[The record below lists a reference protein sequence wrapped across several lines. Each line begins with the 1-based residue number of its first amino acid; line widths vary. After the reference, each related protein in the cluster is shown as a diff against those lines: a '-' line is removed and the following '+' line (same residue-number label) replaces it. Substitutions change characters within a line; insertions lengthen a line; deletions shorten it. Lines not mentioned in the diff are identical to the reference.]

1 MEAQERTRGTMR
13 EIKVGDDVIITDVR
27 NVLGNNDK
35 TSDSVE
41 EYMAKVVSIT
51 QGVGGDTWYTCK
63 LAVINKTLT
72 FPQWE
77 VFLMDKTTKDANKKT
92 AYELLRDELHELE
105 MLENGINIYDTV
117 WVDMSNWSKWAP
129 TPPHESGYAE
139 IMSYYDAPDFCND
152 TYKRYYNV
160 RFRGSDDLVTVHE
173 SRLKPVYIYHQDEEK
188 DTQED
193 TAHDKH
199 YREAVVEPIL
209 VMQAL
214 FSHDEFIGFLKG
226 NILKYRL
233 RAGHKGGAEEMKA
246 DLDKI
251 HVYEE
256 WIEKAK
262 KGERI

>member
-51 QGVGGDTWYTCK
+51 HGVGGDVWYVCK
-63 LAVINKTLT
+63 LAVINKTLM

-77 VFLMDKTTKDANKKT
+77 VFLMDKTTKDTDKKVG
-92 AYELLRDELHELE
+92 YDWLDDDLHGLK
-105 MLENGINIYDTV
+105 MFENNINI
-117 WVDMSNWSKWAP
+117 A
-129 TPPHESGYAE
+129 
-139 IMSYYDAPDFCND
+139 
-152 TYKRYYNV
+152 
-160 RFRGSDDLVTVHE
+160 
-173 SRLKPVYIYHQDEEK
+173 EK

-193 TAHDKH
+193 TMHDKH

-214 FSHDEFIGFLKG
+214 FSRDEFIGYLKG

-233 RAGHKGGAEEMKA
+233 RAGHKDGEKGMKD

-256 WIEKAK
+256 WLERAK

>member
-1 MEAQERTRGTMR
+1 MR
-13 EIKVGDDVIITDVR
+13 EIKVGDEVIITDVR
-27 NVLGNNDK
+27 NSLGNNDK

-51 QGVGGDTWYTCK
+51 QGVGGDK
-63 LAVINKTLT
+63 VITVDEHRVT
-72 FPQWE
+72 PI
-77 VFLMDKTTKDANKKT
+77 
-92 AYELLRDELHELE
+92 YED
-105 MLENGINIYDTV
+105 
-117 WVDMSNWSKWAP
+117 
-129 TPPHESGYAE
+129 
-139 IMSYYDAPDFCND
+139 
-152 TYKRYYNV
+152 
-160 RFRGSDDLVTVHE
+160 
-173 SRLKPVYIYHQDEEK
+173 K

-193 TAHDKH
+193 TMHDKH
-199 YREAVVEPIL
+199 YRETVVEPIL

-233 RAGHKGGAEEMKA
+233 RAGHKDGEKGMKS

-256 WIEKAK
+256 WLERAK

>member
-1 MEAQERTRGTMR
+1 MR
-13 EIKVGDDVIITDVR
+13 EIKVGDEVIITDVR

-51 QGVGGDTWYTCK
+51 HGVGGDTWYTCK
-63 LAVINKTLT
+63 MAVINKTLT

-77 VFLMDKTTKDANKKT
+77 VFLMDKTTKDA
-92 AYELLRDELHELE
+92 DI
-105 MLENGINIYDTV
+105 ENSINIHDTV
-117 WVDMSNWSKWAP
+117 WVDMSNWSA
-129 TPPHESGYAE
+129 TPPHESGYAVVVD
-139 IMSYYDAPDFCND
+139 MMVFPDND
-152 TYKRYYNV
+152 TASNRVMYGV
-160 RFRGSDDLVTVHE
+160 RFRGSDKVFTVDEHRVT
-173 SRLKPVYIYHQDEEK
+173 PIYEK
-188 DTQED
+188 EDTQED
-193 TAHDKH
+193 TMHDKH
-199 YREAVVEPIL
+199 YRDAVVEPIL

-233 RAGHKGGAEEMKA
+233 RAGHKGGEEEMKA

-256 WIEKAK
+256 WLERAK
-262 KGERI
+262 KGKRI